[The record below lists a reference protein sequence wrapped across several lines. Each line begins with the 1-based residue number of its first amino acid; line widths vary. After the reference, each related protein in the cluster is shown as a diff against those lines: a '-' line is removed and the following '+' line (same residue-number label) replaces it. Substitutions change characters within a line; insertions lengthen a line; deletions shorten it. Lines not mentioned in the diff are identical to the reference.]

1 MRKVVFS
8 IANRRLEVDLE
19 DDFAQFIIDDCM
31 KNKVSLDREN
41 DISQILQLY
50 LKSMHREFKSEEQI
64 KTLLNQIE
72 TGKEPFSKK
81 S

>member
-1 MRKVVFS
+1 MKKVVFT
-8 IANRRLEVDLE
+8 IASRRLEVDLQ
-19 DDFAQFIIDDCM
+19 DDFAAYITDDLLR
-31 KNKVSLDREN
+31 NKVSLDKDN

-72 TGKEPFSKK
+72 TS